1 MGNEETT
8 TPQTATASLVT
19 APNLREQGRRYFW
32 PYSPGDDFYEA
43 LIEAHRD
50 LDDERSRMLNCR
62 LILLLAN
69 QVGDIGALRAA
80 LDEARKGV

>member
-1 MGNEETT
+1 VGNEETT
-8 TPQTATASLVT
+8 TPQAAAAGLVT

-69 QVGDIGALRAA
+69 QVGDIGTLRAA

>member
-8 TPQTATASLVT
+8 TPQTAAASLVT
-19 APNLREQGRRYFW
+19 APNLREQGRRYVW

-69 QVGDIGALRAA
+69 QVGDIATLRAA
-80 LDEARKGV
+80 LDEAKKGV

>member
-8 TPQTATASLVT
+8 TPQTAAADLVT
-19 APNLREQGRRYFW
+19 APNLREQGRSYFW

-69 QVGDIGALRAA
+69 QVGDIAVLRAA